1 MPCPCSQFT
10 GHVAQCVG
18 QSKGVEMG
26 VSPGSGVK
34 VRGVSQEGG
43 VLNLWV
49 APVQFPSKVW
59 RSRPVPC
66 IGVFKCLLGFSGSF
80 RSWDLVSPQ
89 NPRNQTNLVI
99 GAFLP
104 PRSQGDREGI
114 SGVLAGVWGLNTVG
128 LGGWASGERRA

>member
-1 MPCPCSQFT
+1 
-10 GHVAQCVG
+10 
-18 QSKGVEMG
+18 MG
-26 VSPGSGVK
+26 VGPGSGVK

-66 IGVFKCLLGFSGSF
+66 IGVFECLLGFSGSF

-99 GAFLP
+99 GAFLFWGP
-104 PRSQGDREGI
+104 SRSMGLEYRRTGRVGQWGEK
-114 SGVLAGVWGLNTVG
+114 GLNIWALFKKKIFVIMCIY
-128 LGGWASGERRA
+128 LWGGMFMP